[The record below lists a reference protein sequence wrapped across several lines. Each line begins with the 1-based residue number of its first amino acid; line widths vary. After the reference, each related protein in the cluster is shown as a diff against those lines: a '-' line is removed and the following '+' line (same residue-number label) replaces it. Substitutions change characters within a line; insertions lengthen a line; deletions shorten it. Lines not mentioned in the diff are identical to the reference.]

1 MIQEPNYWVDFWK
14 NYGEKATDKDE
25 QTQVLR
31 TFNKQPISK
40 KIWDFTLK
48 DIQKQIGPC
57 SEDLLLD
64 LCCGNGLI
72 SRYFS
77 PMVKNIVAVDIS
89 EDLLRSVNRF
99 KYPNIEL
106 IAADIRNLNF
116 DKCSFN
122 KIIIYAGIQYLTLAE
137 TTNLFEKVYCWLKPG
152 GIFFLGDIPNYNKRW
167 IFYDNFERQR
177 IYFENLKKGKEIVGT
192 WFEPEFFEKLGS
204 FVNFRD
210 SMYLAQHSDLI
221 YSSYRYD
228 YKLIK

>member
-1 MIQEPNYWVDFWK
+1 MIQEKNYWVDFWK
-14 NYGEKATDKDE
+14 NYGKVATDRDE

-40 KIWDFTLK
+40 ELWEFTLK
-48 DIQKQIGPC
+48 GIKKQIEPC

-77 PMVKNIVAVDIS
+77 SMVKKIIAVDIS
-89 EDLLRSVNRF
+89 KDLLRSVNRN

-106 IAADIRNLNF
+106 VAADIRKLNYGE
-116 DKCSFN
+116 CIFN

-137 TTNLFEKVYCWLKPG
+137 TTDLFEKVYCWLKPG

-167 IFYDNFERQR
+167 IFYDNLERQR
-177 IYFENLKKGKEIVGT
+177 IYFQNLKNGKDIVGT
-192 WFEPEFFEKLGS
+192 WFDPEFFQKLGA
-204 FVNFRD
+204 FVNFSD
-210 SMYLAQHSDLI
+210 SIFLAQHPDLI